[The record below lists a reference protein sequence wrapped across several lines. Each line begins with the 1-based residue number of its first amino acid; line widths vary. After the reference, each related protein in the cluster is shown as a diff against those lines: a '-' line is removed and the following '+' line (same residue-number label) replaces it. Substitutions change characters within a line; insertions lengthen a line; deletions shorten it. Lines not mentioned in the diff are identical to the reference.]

1 MKQIEKETPDFT
13 QKVTTMTW
21 DGDEYCMIEFPK
33 MHRGG
38 VLTRNGLMV
47 DKFERRFVG
56 GYSPLSGQQIL
67 MIADYMWW
75 ADNEDSILAWMD
87 DNLPR
92 GADHQQGMIL
102 TFDTKQDLM
111 LFLLRWQA

>member
-13 QKVTTMTW
+13 QKATTMIW
-21 DGDEYCMIEFPK
+21 EGDEYCMIEFPK

-56 GYSPLSGQQIL
+56 GYSPVTKQQML
-67 MIADYMWW
+67 LIANYMWW
-75 ADNEDSILAWMD
+75 TANEPEILSWMD
-87 DNLPR
+87 ANLPR
-92 GADHQQGMIL
+92 GRDHQTGMIL
-102 TFDTKQDLM
+102 TFDTEQDLM

>member
-13 QKVTTMTW
+13 QKVTTITW

-56 GYSPLSGQQIL
+56 GYSPVTKQQML
-67 MIADYMWW
+67 LIADYLWW
-75 ADNEDSILAWMD
+75 TANEPEILSWMD
-87 DNLPR
+87 ANLPR
-92 GADHQQGMIL
+92 GRDHQQGMII
-102 TFDTKQDLM
+102 TMDSEQDLM
-111 LFLLRWQA
+111 IFLLKWG